1 MEQVRLT
8 PLPRTSKLWEKFAKG
23 DFIDGYAVTS
33 PLSAQE
39 ALQVGLA
46 LPSWAMT
53 LLNVRN
59 LILSPF
65 GLKTRIDDG
74 YADSIFPLEFQD
86 ENEVIVGTD
95 DWHQDFRISVYKSK
109 DTIHMSTWVH
119 RHNLAGYIY
128 LAAVMP
134 FHILIVRDAMRRIA
148 RTTIAPAAQAQ

>member
-1 MEQVRLT
+1 MGRVRT
-8 PLPRTSKLWEKFAKG
+8 TSLPRTSKLWERFTKG

-39 ALQVGLA
+39 ALQIGLA

-53 LLNVRN
+53 LLKIRN
-59 LILSPF
+59 RILSPF
-65 GLKTRIDDG
+65 GFKTRIDKG
-74 YADSIFPLEFQD
+74 YVDSIFPLEFED

-95 DWHQDFRISVYKSK
+95 DWHQDFRISVFKAD
-109 DTIHMSTWVH
+109 DTIHMATWVH

-128 LAAVMP
+128 LAVVMP

-148 RTTIAPAAQAQ
+148 RAPIAPAPQAQ

>member
-8 PLPRTSKLWEKFAKG
+8 PLPPASKLWEKFEKG

-39 ALQVGLA
+39 ALQIGLA

-53 LLNVRN
+53 LLKIRN
-59 LILSPF
+59 RILSPF
-65 GLKTRIDDG
+65 GLKTRIDKG
-74 YADSIFPLEFQD
+74 YVDSIFPLKFQD
-86 ENEVIVGTD
+86 EHEVIVGTD
-95 DWHQDFRISVYKSK
+95 DWHQDFRISVFKFQG
-109 DTIHMSTWVH
+109 TIHMSTWVH

-148 RTTIAPAAQAQ
+148 HRTIAPAAQAQ

>member
-1 MEQVRLT
+1 MAQIRTT
-8 PLPRTSKLWEKFAKG
+8 PLPQSSKLWERFTKG

-39 ALQVGLA
+39 ALQIGLA

-53 LLNVRN
+53 LLKIRN
-59 LILSPF
+59 RILSPF
-65 GLKTRIDDG
+65 GFKTRIDKG
-74 YADSIFPLEFQD
+74 YVDSIFPLEFED

-95 DWHQDFRISVYKSK
+95 DWHQDFRISVYKSQGS
-109 DTIHMSTWVH
+109 IHMSTWVH

-128 LAAVMP
+128 LAVVMP

-148 RTTIAPAAQAQ
+148 RTTIAPATQAQ

>member
-1 MEQVRLT
+1 MGQVRTT
-8 PLPRTSKLWEKFAKG
+8 PLPQPSKLWEKFTQG

-33 PLSAQE
+33 RLSAQE
-39 ALQVGLA
+39 ALHVGLA

-53 LLNVRN
+53 LLKIRN
-59 LILSPF
+59 RILSPF
-65 GLKTRIDDG
+65 GFKTQIDSG
-74 YADSIFPLEFQD
+74 YVDSIFPLEFED

-95 DWHQDFRISVYKSK
+95 DWHQDFRISVYKSQ

-128 LAAVMP
+128 LAVVMP

-148 RTTIAPAAQAQ
+148 RAPQPQ

>member
-1 MEQVRLT
+1 MGQVRT
-8 PLPRTSKLWEKFAKG
+8 RPLPQPSKLWEKFTQG

-39 ALQVGLA
+39 ALHVGLA

-53 LLNVRN
+53 LLKIRN
-59 LILSPF
+59 RILSPF
-65 GLKTRIDDG
+65 GFKTQIDSG
-74 YADSIFPLEFQD
+74 YVDSIFPLEFED

-95 DWHQDFRISVYKSK
+95 DWHQDFRISVYKSQ

-128 LAAVMP
+128 LAVVMP

-148 RTTIAPAAQAQ
+148 RARQAQ